1 MKRFYALIIILVLT
15 AVAFAFEF
23 FAEGKPHETHQ
34 QINPRTIQ
42 VDTVTDIEDSAD
54 DAEEP
59 DEEDEDV
66 IKQSVTITVERPES
80 EKSDS

>member
-1 MKRFYALIIILVLT
+1 MKKFYTIIIILVLT
-15 AVAFAFEF
+15 VVAFAFEF
-23 FAEGKPHETHQ
+23 FTEGKPHETHQ
-34 QINPRTIQ
+34 QISPRTIQ
-42 VDTVTDIEDSAD
+42 IDTVTDIEDSAD

-66 IKQSVTITVERPES
+66 ISQSVTIRVERPES